1 MALAGAQASYDR
13 AGGGFRARTGALRS
27 PFDSVPP
34 SVLILLGIVS
44 VQVGAALAKGLFAR
58 FPPDTLVMIRL
69 MTSAVVLGVAYRSS
83 LRALRRSHSWRDIG
97 VAALFGLTLAGMNT
111 CFYQALD
118 RLPLGIVVTIEF
130 LGPLGVSIV
139 ASRRRLDAV
148 WALLALGG
156 VALLARGGGDVT
168 LIGVGFAMLAATGWA
183 AYILLSEATG
193 RRFTGSSGL
202 AVASIVGAAVMLP
215 AGAGEGGAALL
226 SWKPLLAAI
235 GVSLLA
241 SVIPYTLELEALRRV
256 STRIFGILMS
266 LEPAVG
272 ALAGLVFLGELLQW
286 REWLAIAF
294 VITACVGATRSQPS
308 PPKAPQ
314 A

>member
-1 MALAGAQASYDR
+1 MALADAGRSYDR
-13 AGGGFRARTGALRS
+13 TDAPFRVRTGALRS

-34 SVLILLGIVS
+34 PALILLGIVS

-58 FPPDTLVMIRL
+58 LPPDSLVMIRL
-69 MTSAVVLGVAYRSS
+69 LTSAVVLGVAYRSS
-83 LRALRRSHSWRDIG
+83 LRGLKRLHSWRDIG

-111 CFYQALD
+111 CFYQALA

-130 LGPLGVSIV
+130 LGPLGVSIL
-139 ASRRRLDAV
+139 ASRRRLDVV

-156 VALLARGGGDVT
+156 VVLLARGSGDVT
-168 LIGVGFAMLAATGWA
+168 LAGVGFALLAATGWA
-183 AYILLSEATG
+183 GYILLSEATG
-193 RRFTGSSGL
+193 RRFPGSSGL
-202 AVASIVGAAVMLP
+202 AVASVVGAAVMLP
-215 AGAGEGGAALL
+215 VGIGAAGPALL
-226 SWKPLLAAI
+226 DVKPLLAAV
-235 GVSLLA
+235 GVSLLS

-256 STRIFGILMS
+256 STRVFGILMS

-272 ALAGLVFLGELLQW
+272 ALAGLVFLGEVLRW
-286 REWLAIAF
+286 REWLAIVL

-308 PPKAPQ
+308 SPGASE

>member
-1 MALAGAQASYDR
+1 MALADAQDSYGR
-13 AGGGFRARTGALRS
+13 ATGRFRVLTGARRA

-34 SVLILLGIVS
+34 PALILLGIVS

-58 FPPDTLVMIRL
+58 FPPDGLVMIRL
-69 MTSAVVLGVAYRSS
+69 LTSAVVLGVAYRST
-83 LRALRRSHSWRDIG
+83 LRGLKRLHSWRDLG

-111 CFYQALD
+111 CFYQALA

-130 LGPLGVSIV
+130 LGPLAISIL

-168 LIGVGFAMLAATGWA
+168 LAGVGFALLAATGWA
-183 AYILLSEATG
+183 CYILLSESTG
-193 RRFTGSSGL
+193 RRFSGSSGL
-202 AVASIVGAAVMLP
+202 AVASAVGAVVMLP
-215 AGAGEGGAALL
+215 AGAGAAGTALL
-226 SWKPLLAAI
+226 EVKPLLAAA

-256 STRIFGILMS
+256 STRVFGILMS

-272 ALAGLVFLGELLQW
+272 ALSGLVLLGEVLRW
-286 REWLAIAF
+286 REWLAIGL
-294 VITACVGATRSQPS
+294 VITACVGATRFAQS
-308 PPKAPQ
+308 PPNAPE